1 LEIVVAGVKRDQESE
16 LFHHLRVYLDYFNNT
31 LAWGNGG
38 LQQKESQR
46 ECGEDFNA
54 LALRFASSVTVGSR
68 QFPFS
73 VRRRL
78 FKIAHFG
85 PNTAE

>member
-1 LEIVVAGVKRDQESE
+1 
-16 LFHHLRVYLDYFNNT
+16 VYLDYFNNT
-31 LAWGNGG
+31 RAWGNGLAEQRKAPSNWG
-38 LQQKESQR
+38 MVCNKKESQR

-54 LALRFASSVTVGSR
+54 LALRFASSVTVGST

-78 FKIAHFG
+78 FEIAHFG
-85 PNTAE
+85 PGTAE